1 MDHRKLRHIFIK
13 YFFKLHKIF
22 LSAKAL
28 YLTFD
33 YFDSSSISTT
43 LGSYQEAVKLCILF
57 YVAFF

>member
-1 MDHRKLRHIFIK
+1 M
-13 YFFKLHKIF
+13 YFVFSYKIF
-22 LSAKAL
+22 LSAKTL
-28 YLTFD
+28 YSTFD